1 MADPKARSS
10 AMSNPSFIALTLT
23 FTARF
28 TQDQHSLK
36 DQVKSAQDLVARLEA
51 ENYAREPQLKQIEEQ
66 YKQLQEKFERESRT
80 LSNDA
85 LSYLEQEDARRG
97 DKAATAD
104 YTRLRDAWRSFYGAQ
119 AANDPLK
126 APLLKAW
133 VIGDPQHR
141 KQAAEKL
148 LGRPATDDELK
159 DPDHLWAD
167 FQARQL
173 KSEPLLRAR
182 ITKLQKDSGFPHVL
196 LEFVRVG
203 ALSKVTLD
211 GVYFPYIQVKT
222 PKELHDALFN
232 LVKLKQQLTNSP
244 AQ

>member
-1 MADPKARSS
+1 
-10 AMSNPSFIALTLT
+10 MSNPSIIALTLT
-23 FTARF
+23 ITAVF
-28 TQDQHSLK
+28 TQEQPSLK
-36 DQVKSAQDLVARLEA
+36 DQVKSAQELVTRLEA
-51 ENYAREPQLKQIEEQ
+51 ENYAREPQLKQIEEE
-66 YKQLQEKFERESRT
+66 YKQLQVKFERESSS

-85 LSYLEQEDARRG
+85 LRYLQQEDAKRG

-119 AANDPLK
+119 AANDPVQG
-126 APLLKAW
+126 PLLKAW
-133 VIGDPQHR
+133 VMGDPHHR
-141 KQAAEKL
+141 KQAAEKI
-148 LGRPATDDELK
+148 LGRPVTDDEFS
-159 DPDHLWAD
+159 DPDKLWAD

-182 ITKLQKDSGFPHVL
+182 IAKLEKDSGFPHVA
-196 LEFVRVG
+196 LEFVRIG

-222 PKELHDALFN
+222 PKELHEARFN
-232 LVKLKQQLTNSP
+232 LVKLKQQLSNSP